1 MIKKYIVIFGFL
13 LLPGL
18 GFSQSIYSSIG
29 LGEMT
34 LPSTTRAAGMG
45 IQGVALEDFN
55 EISLINPAL
64 WYLPRLTGLTLEFQS
79 SNYNFSS
86 GHNNYS
92 EFDGFNFHFPVAG
105 RLGIAL
111 GFSPYTYVGYNFE
124 REGNQSVL
132 ASTSISDTVRY
143 SSTQSGSG
151 GVGAGFAG
159 IGWLITDKLSIGA
172 SISVLIGQID
182 VNQRFQVTEPDDYI
196 SRSISSVSSVYG
208 SNVVLGASYRSLF
221 RENDN
226 LGFRAE
232 IPLSLLIRREDDY
245 LTGAVDTTEISDL
258 LWPYQFSAGYTLN
271 VTSRWRTAIEAS
283 YWLPEDDLTGYV
295 FDSKQ
300 FDLASALRLGLGM
313 EYRFSLDPDAWWDR
327 LSWRTG
333 IRYNQFLESI
343 AGGEQ
348 PTGLEWVGGVGVPF
362 NQGMNRLDVS
372 FFVGQRSGP
381 TDAFIDETRAGV
393 QIGIT
398 VSEPWF
404 RGGIRNN

>member
-1 MIKKYIVIFGFL
+1 
-13 LLPGL
+13 
-18 GFSQSIYSSIG
+18 
-29 LGEMT
+29 
-34 LPSTTRAAGMG
+34 
-45 IQGVALEDFN
+45 
-55 EISLINPAL
+55 
-64 WYLPRLTGLTLEFQS
+64 
-79 SNYNFSS
+79 
-86 GHNNYS
+86 
-92 EFDGFNFHFPVAG
+92 
-105 RLGIAL
+105 
-111 GFSPYTYVGYNFE
+111 VGYNFE

-132 ASTSISDTVRY
+132 SSTSFADTVRY
-143 SSTQSGSG
+143 SSTQTGTG

-159 IGWLITDKLSIGA
+159 VGWLITNKLSIGA

-182 VNQRFQVTEPDDYI
+182 VTQRFQVTEPDDYI
-196 SRSISSVSSVYG
+196 SRSISSVSNVYG

-258 LWPYQFSAGYTLN
+258 LWPYQFSAGYTLS

-300 FDLASALRLGLGM
+300 FDLTSALRIGLGM
-313 EYRFSLDPDAWWDR
+313 EYRFSLDPDSWWDR

-333 IRYNQFLESI
+333 IRYNQFLEST
-343 AGGEQ
+343 AAGEQ
-348 PTGLEWVGGVGVPF
+348 PSGIEWVGGVGVPF
-362 NQGMNRLDVS
+362 NQGMNRLDLS

>member
-1 MIKKYIVIFGFL
+1 MIKKYIVILGIL

-18 GFSQSIYSSIG
+18 GFGQSIYSSIG
-29 LGEMT
+29 MGEMT

-45 IQGVALEDFN
+45 IQGVALEDFH

-79 SNYNFSS
+79 SSYNFSS
-86 GHNNYS
+86 GQNNYS

-105 RLGIAL
+105 RLGVAL
-111 GFSPYTYVGYNFE
+111 GFSPYTYVGYNFK
-124 REGNQSVL
+124 REGNQAILS
-132 ASTSISDTVRY
+132 STSVSDTVRY

-151 GVGAGFAG
+151 GIGAGFAG
-159 IGWLITDKLSIGA
+159 VGWLITDKLSIGA

-196 SRSISSVSSVYG
+196 SRSISSVSNVYG
-208 SNVVLGASYRSLF
+208 SNLVLGASYRSLF

-232 IPLSLLIRREDDY
+232 MPLSLLIRREDDY

-300 FDLASALRLGLGM
+300 FDLTNALRIGLGM
-313 EYRFSLDPDAWWDR
+313 EYRFSLDPDDWWDR

-333 IRYNQFLESI
+333 IRYNQFLEST

-348 PTGLEWVGGVGVPF
+348 PTGIEWVGGIGMPF

>member
-1 MIKKYIVIFGFL
+1 MIKKYIVLLGLL

-18 GFSQSIYSSIG
+18 GFGQSIYSSIG
-29 LGEMT
+29 MGEMT

-86 GHNNYS
+86 GKNNYS
-92 EFDGFNFHFPVAG
+92 EFDGFNFHFPIAG
-105 RLGIAL
+105 RLGVAL

-132 ASTSISDTVRY
+132 SSTSFADTVRY
-143 SSTQSGSG
+143 SSTQTGTG

-159 IGWLITDKLSIGA
+159 VGWLITNKLSIGA

-182 VNQRFQVTEPDDYI
+182 VTQRFQVTEPDDYI
-196 SRSISSVSSVYG
+196 SRSISSVSNVYG

-258 LWPYQFSAGYTLN
+258 LWPYQFSAGYTLS

-300 FDLASALRLGLGM
+300 FDLTSALRIGLGM
-313 EYRFSLDPDAWWDR
+313 EYRFSLDPDSWWDR

-333 IRYNQFLESI
+333 IRYNQFLEST
-343 AGGEQ
+343 AAGEQ
-348 PTGLEWVGGVGVPF
+348 PSGIEWVGGVGVPF
-362 NQGMNRLDVS
+362 NQGMNRLDLS